1 MKLSVW
7 LVLLIAQMS
16 AANLTVA
23 AEPIGRLF
31 STPNER
37 AYLEDLR
44 KIKKK
49 TPELIDEPIGV
60 IEAPAPVRLPD
71 QISMQGYVKRNDG
84 KRGTVWINGNAV
96 QENSRTKDIQVG
108 RLPIQ
113 SNRVP
118 MRLPAN
124 GKRIT
129 LKAGQV
135 YDPQTNKVREI
146 RRSVQ
151 GDVGRIGNESF
162 P

>member
-1 MKLSVW
+1 
-7 LVLLIAQMS
+7 
-16 AANLTVA
+16 
-23 AEPIGRLF
+23 
-31 STPNER
+31 
-37 AYLEDLR
+37 
-44 KIKKK
+44 
-49 TPELIDEPIGV
+49 
-60 IEAPAPVRLPD
+60 
-71 QISMQGYVKRNDG
+71 MQGYVKRNDG

-96 QENSRTKDIQVG
+96 QENSRTKDVQVG

-135 YDPQTNKVREI
+135 YDPQTNKVKEI

-151 GDVGRIGNESF
+151 GDVGRIGDESF